1 MAVVRVD
8 QMMNAL
14 KGPGDAH
21 HDEQLGVEH
30 HLLPHVAVD
39 PVLCLCRSRG
49 GAGKP
54 PQSLS
59 RLSGLL
65 TSDI

>member
-1 MAVVRVD
+1 MGVVRVD
-8 QMMNAL
+8 QMMDAL

-21 HDEQLGVEH
+21 HDEELGVEH

-39 PVLCLCRSRG
+39 PVRLCRSRG

-59 RLSGLL
+59 RLPSLL
-65 TSDI
+65 TSEI